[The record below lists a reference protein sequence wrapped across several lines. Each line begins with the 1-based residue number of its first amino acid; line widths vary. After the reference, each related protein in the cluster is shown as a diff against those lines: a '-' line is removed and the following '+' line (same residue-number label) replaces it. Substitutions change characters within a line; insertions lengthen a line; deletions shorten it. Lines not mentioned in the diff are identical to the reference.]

1 MLSHLFSVLSAL
13 FVKNYPGWGYLPLF
27 FEDKMKPQT
36 VTPVVLTAR
45 CTHHTASGRRCRLSV
60 SDAHSS
66 LCRQH
71 RAEQIQEQS
80 ADHHL
85 VLLRNF
91 EDFQTAQGIN
101 YSLKHLYELLAQNR
115 ISPRRAAVLS
125 HICGLLLRTLP
136 QIDADQAAG
145 ITDSDEDAEKHEDSV
160 LDLASDSDAHTETRT
175 ETEMEVHPDSASAW
189 DSSLPEPDPRKK
201 PS

>member
-1 MLSHLFSVLSAL
+1 
-13 FVKNYPGWGYLPLF
+13 
-27 FEDKMKPQT
+27 MKPQT
-36 VTPVVLTAR
+36 ADPVVLSVR
-45 CTHHTASGRRCRLSV
+45 CAHRSAGGRRCRLSV
-60 SDAHSS
+60 SDARSVF
-66 LCRQH
+66 CPQH
-71 RAEQIQEQS
+71 RSEHLEEEA
-80 ADHHL
+80 ADHYPYL
-85 VLLRNF
+85 SSNF
-91 EDFQTAQGIN
+91 QNFQTAQGIN
-101 YSLKHLYELLAQNR
+101 YSLGRLYQLLAENR
-115 ISPRRAAVLS
+115 ISPRRATVLS